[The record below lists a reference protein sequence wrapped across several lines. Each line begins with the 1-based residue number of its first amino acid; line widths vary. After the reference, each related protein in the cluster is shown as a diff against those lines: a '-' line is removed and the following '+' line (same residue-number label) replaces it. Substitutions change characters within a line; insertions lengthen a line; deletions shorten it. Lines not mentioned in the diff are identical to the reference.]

1 MDRTK
6 IASFIQE
13 LRKEKGLTQAEL
25 GDLLNISFQA
35 ISKWENGEN
44 LPDVQS
50 LENLSIIFKVTID
63 EILKGEKN
71 KNKPIKTTDF
81 SIANKDSKKSET
93 LKFNLSHLIIDGT
106 FLLLCIAIFFIDF
119 IKIPGRL
126 DDGNRVYFLIDGWD
140 FIFANNILSIN
151 IQLFLIPL
159 IFVCFDG
166 LSFLIKSDKALLTL
180 FLIKQSIRFL
190 FAFLLIILFYIPL
203 IPYLLSG
210 SWIYA
215 ILYFVSLVAS
225 CFIQNK
231 MINEHLINFFNRLK
245 AAKPI
250 NLLLSFITCILTF
263 ILAMIPFTIV
273 KDYNSNYINYSYY
286 SGPEVFFLLIPLIDL
301 ILEFSLVFIKNSKRR
316 NIIIIITM
324 ALPFIFSITVLLY
337 FVIQAL
343 IKDMQCSIRVFLL
356 PILMIVYGI
365 VTLIIKIKRLK
376 NMK

>member
-1 MDRTK
+1 M
-6 IASFIQE
+6 
-13 LRKEKGLTQAEL
+13 
-25 GDLLNISFQA
+25 
-35 ISKWENGEN
+35 
-44 LPDVQS
+44 
-50 LENLSIIFKVTID
+50 
-63 EILKGEKN
+63 
-71 KNKPIKTTDF
+71 
-81 SIANKDSKKSET
+81 
-93 LKFNLSHLIIDGT
+93 
-106 FLLLCIAIFFIDF
+106 
-119 IKIPGRL
+119 
-126 DDGNRVYFLIDGWD
+126 
-140 FIFANNILSIN
+140 
-151 IQLFLIPL
+151 

-316 NIIIIITM
+316 NIINIITM